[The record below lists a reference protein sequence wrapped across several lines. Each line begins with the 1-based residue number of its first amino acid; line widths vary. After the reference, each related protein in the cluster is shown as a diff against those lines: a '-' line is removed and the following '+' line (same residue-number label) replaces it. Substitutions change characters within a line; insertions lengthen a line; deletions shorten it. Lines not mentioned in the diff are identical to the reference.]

1 MPKEKATRQV
11 SNEDR
16 LEPAMKELTEVARSL
31 HELLRSYGPLWYT
44 AETDARLRN
53 ALAEAD
59 SALLASE
66 TRAADFARASA
77 SWPTKPHA

>member
-1 MPKEKATRQV
+1 MRQKELIMQV

-16 LEPAMKELTEVARSL
+16 FEPAMKELTEVARSL
-31 HELLRSYGPLWYT
+31 HQLLRSYGPRWYT

-59 SALLASE
+59 SALAASE
-66 TRAADFARASA
+66 TGTADHAA
-77 SWPTKPHA
+77 

>member
-1 MPKEKATRQV
+1 MPQEKVTRQV

-31 HELLRSYGPLWYT
+31 LQLLRSYGPVWYT

-53 ALAEAD
+53 ALAQAD
-59 SALLASE
+59 SALAASE
-66 TRAADFARASA
+66 TGPADHAA
-77 SWPTKPHA
+77 

>member
-1 MPKEKATRQV
+1 MPQEKVTRQV

-31 HELLRSYGPLWYT
+31 HQLLRSYGPVWYT

-53 ALAEAD
+53 ALAQAD
-59 SALLASE
+59 SALAASE
-66 TRAADFARASA
+66 TGTADHAA
-77 SWPTKPHA
+77 